1 MVSFL
6 RRKSADST
14 ASTEPEAPVVP
25 VEPVETSAARTAGKG
40 RPTPKRREAEGRRGP
55 VAPPPMTQRE
65 AVKRAKAQSKSMT
78 KEERRAAAADR
89 REKMMRGDD
98 AYVLPRDRGPVRAYV
113 RDLVDSRRNLAG
125 LLLPIAAL
133 SILILIIPVP
143 AIQVYGPLVLM
154 VLIAAAILD
163 MVIYGR
169 TIGKKVRARF
179 PNGDPSG
186 LPMRGSSLGF
196 YAFNRACLIRK
207 WRAPR
212 PRVSVGQVVD

>member
-1 MVSFL
+1 MSFL
-6 RRKSADST
+6 RRKSSDT
-14 ASTEPEAPVVP
+14 AASAEPEPTAQLA
-25 VEPVETSAARTAGKG
+25 EPVETSAARTAGKG

-55 VAPPPMTQRE
+55 VPPPPMTQRE
-65 AVKRAKAQSKSMT
+65 AIKRAKAQSRSLT
-78 KEERRAAAADR
+78 KDERRAAAADR

-143 AIQVYGPLVLM
+143 AVQIYGPVVLM

-169 TIGKKVRARF
+169 TIGRKVRAKF

-186 LPMRGSSLGF
+186 LPMRGASLGF

-212 PRVSVGQVVD
+212 PRVAVGEVVD